1 MSVAAIAI
9 DNFLDT
15 SKWNT
20 IQTGISEY
28 LNASSYSEN
37 RTSLHTDINS
47 WIKDKLSTL
56 GLWNNLWDNEIKLFS
71 SINVLPKNIN
81 VEEGDTLNG
90 GYHREDGG
98 YIYYAHPDWDSSWG
112 GNLKFKDCD
121 IDFLEPT
128 PNRFVW
134 VNPDVWHGIE
144 VVNSNAQTP
153 RVSVVA
159 WPSGTLEYSGASA
172 IINKVSQVS

>member
-15 SKWNT
+15 DKWNT
-20 IQTGISEY
+20 IQSGISQY
-28 LNASSYSEN
+28 LNASEYSEN

-47 WIKDKLSTL
+47 WIKEKLSSL
-56 GLWNNLWDNEIKLFS
+56 GLWNNSWDDKIKLFS

-81 VEEGDTLNG
+81 VEEGDTVNG

-98 YIYYAHPDWDSSWG
+98 YIYYMHPAWNTSWG

-121 IDFLEPT
+121 APLIEPK

-134 VNPDVWHGIE
+134 VNPDIWHGIE
-144 VVNSNAQTP
+144 VVNDSASTNRIT
-153 RVSVVA
+153 VVA
-159 WPSGTLEYSGASA
+159 WPSGTLEYSSA
-172 IINKVSQVS
+172 DVIINKA

>member
-20 IQTGISEY
+20 IQAGISEY

-47 WIKDKLSTL
+47 WIKEKLSTL
-56 GLWNNLWDNEIKLFS
+56 GLWNNLWDDEIKLFS

-81 VEEGDTLNG
+81 VEEGDTVNG
-90 GYHREDGG
+90 GYHR
-98 YIYYAHPDWDSSWG
+98 
-112 GNLKFKDCD
+112 
-121 IDFLEPT
+121 
-128 PNRFVW
+128 
-134 VNPDVWHGIE
+134 
-144 VVNSNAQTP
+144 
-153 RVSVVA
+153 
-159 WPSGTLEYSGASA
+159 
-172 IINKVSQVS
+172 

>member
-20 IQTGISEY
+20 IQAGISGY

-47 WIKDKLSTL
+47 WIKEKLSSL
-56 GLWNNLWDNEIKLFS
+56 GLWDNLWEDDIKLFS

-81 VEEGDTLNG
+81 VECSDPTND
-90 GYHREDGG
+90 GYHREDALR
-98 YIYYAHPDWDSSWG
+98 YPEIPA
-112 GNLKFKDCD
+112 
-121 IDFLEPT
+121 
-128 PNRFVW
+128 
-134 VNPDVWHGIE
+134 
-144 VVNSNAQTP
+144 
-153 RVSVVA
+153 
-159 WPSGTLEYSGASA
+159 
-172 IINKVSQVS
+172 